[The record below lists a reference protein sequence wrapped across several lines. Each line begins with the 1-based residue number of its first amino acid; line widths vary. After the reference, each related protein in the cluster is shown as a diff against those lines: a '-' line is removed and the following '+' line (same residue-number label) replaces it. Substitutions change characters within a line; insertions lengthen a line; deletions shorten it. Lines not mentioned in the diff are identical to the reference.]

1 MTSER
6 VRFVEALEE
15 AALAP
20 VLRRWRADRPG
31 MGIFALVPEAE
42 AAGVPRLQAACRA
55 EGIPLVGGVFP
66 ALVVGHR
73 FSTEGAWLL
82 RFDRMPYVLLR
93 TDLPTDGGDLAALA
107 GAIADDLDPHLG
119 GSAELTLLLLFDATF
134 PRVGSLLDELYL
146 RLSDRVH
153 YMGANAGSET
163 FKPIP
168 CLFDGERV
176 VQAGLLAVLV
186 EESRGAVLEHGYRV
200 PARMIAATSIEGNR
214 IIQIDWRP
222 AFEVYQAMGHLLHGA
237 EITRENFYSCA
248 VHFPFGIVR
257 ANGIILVR
265 IPVALEPDG
274 SLFCAGE
281 VPPNSML
288 TLLAAPLVDSM
299 HTVDVLV
306 RGLSELSGPTA
317 GRDVLLFYCA
327 GRRLHLGLPGAE
339 AELRELERRSGARV
353 VAGALSLGE
362 IGSTS
367 AWAYPLF
374 HNATLVASAW
384 GRP

>member
-1 MTSER
+1 MASELT
-6 VRFVEALEE
+6 RFVEALEGE
-15 AALAP
+15 AVVP
-20 VLRRWRADRPG
+20 VLRAWRADHPG
-31 MGIFALVPEAE
+31 MGVLALLPEAE
-42 AAGVPRLQAACRA
+42 RAGVERLQAICRA
-55 EGIPLVGGVFP
+55 ESVPLVGGVFP
-66 ALVVGHR
+66 ALVRGRR
-73 FSTEGAWLL
+73 FSTTGAWLL
-82 RFDRMPYVLLR
+82 RFDEMPHVLLLP
-93 TDLPTDGGDLAALA
+93 DLPREGDLAAAADAL
-107 GAIADDLDPHLG
+107 ADDLKPHLG
-119 GSAELTLLLLFDATF
+119 GSAELTLFLLFDAIF

-168 CLFDGERV
+168 CLFDAERV
-176 VQAGLLAVLV
+176 TQGGVLAVLLKG
-186 EESRGAVLEHGYRV
+186 SRGAVLEHGYRV
-200 PARMIAATSIEGNR
+200 PARMIAATSTEGNR

-222 AFEVYQAMGHLLHGA
+222 AFEVYQAMGHVLHGA

-265 IPVALEPDG
+265 IPVALEEDG

-281 VPPNSML
+281 VPANSML

-299 HTVDVLV
+299 HTVDTLV
-306 RGLSELSGPTA
+306 RGLGEAGPVA
-317 GRDVLLFYCA
+317 GKDVLLFYCA

-339 AELRELERRSGARV
+339 EELRELERRSGATR

-367 AWAYPLF
+367 EWAYPLF
-374 HNATLVASAW
+374 HNATLLASTW
-384 GRP
+384 EGH